1 MLMLNQNYHNI
12 LIPIIP
18 YTADESFRIAL
29 FHEIEPNAIKCASIM
44 PKEPNKMVILSRN
57 A

>member
-1 MLMLNQNYHNI
+1 MLNQNYHNI
-12 LIPIIP
+12 LISIIP
-18 YTADESFRIAL
+18 YTGDESFRIAL